1 MYTVVW
7 VGMHGL
13 LYTPLGACKYFFLA
27 RATIICGGII
37 NNRTFWAFI
46 FQNNDGALYSKI
58 SQEMGQSRE
67 KRPTVSQGFKTD
79 RFTLKPSSLASV
91 KVNYRKNAVGQVV
104 KVPSPDT
111 FDAGQRCQEMGQ
123 SREKPPTVS
132 QGFKTDRFTLKP
144 SSLASVKV
152 NYRKNAVGQ
161 GVKVPSSH
169 NLCCTAVTRNRRRK
183 VIVLSFFF
191 SHFYFILYYYKNKN
205 TLQQL

>member
-1 MYTVVW
+1 
-7 VGMHGL
+7 MHGL

-58 SQEMGQSRE
+58 S
-67 KRPTVSQGFKTD
+67 
-79 RFTLKPSSLASV
+79 
-91 KVNYRKNAVGQVV
+91 
-104 KVPSPDT
+104 
-111 FDAGQRCQEMGQ
+111 QEMGQ